1 MSVNRHGV
9 ERHGVQMVPVF
20 LLSLAYIAFVEG
32 VLPME
37 LNVKVVK
44 RVKVTVSK
52 NLNCF
57 MFMKLVQ
64 LTAISL
70 IFFLLPH
77 NIIVVALVLLHPLHD
92 LVFRLVVSLQAVRR

>member
-1 MSVNRHGV
+1 
-9 ERHGVQMVPVF
+9 MVPVF
-20 LLSLAYIAFVEG
+20 LLSLAYIVVEG

-44 RVKVTVSK
+44 QVKMAVSK

-64 LTAISL
+64 LTTISL
-70 IFFLLPH
+70 IFFST
-77 NIIVVALVLLHPLHD
+77 A
-92 LVFRLVVSLQAVRR
+92 A